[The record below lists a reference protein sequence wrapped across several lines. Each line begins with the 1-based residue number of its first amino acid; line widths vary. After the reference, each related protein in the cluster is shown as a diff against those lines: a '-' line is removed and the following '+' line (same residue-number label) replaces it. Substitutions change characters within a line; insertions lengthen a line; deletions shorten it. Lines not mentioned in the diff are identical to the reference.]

1 MKTRFFL
8 ILIVYII
15 VIFLQVFVISF
26 INLQIRILMLN
37 SFIRKLILCILK
49 IFILINSFKNFYKN
63 FYIHLFLFRSKKL
76 RKIKSLYFICST
88 KYYEITKKKSI
99 KLFIFI
105 MFFLCSSI
113 FKDLIIISHPT

>member
-88 KYYEITKKKSI
+88 KYYEITKKINKTI
-99 KLFIFI
+99 YIHHV
-105 MFFLCSSI
+105 FFSAHQFL
-113 FKDLIIISHPT
+113 KISL